1 LFGLYEC
8 RIIDLGSTAALIGG
22 FLASRL
28 ASILRVASMME
39 ITIQVPDE
47 LGRQLQRYQ
56 ERLPELLAR
65 GLHEVM
71 AESSPP
77 FPDENAVIELL
88 ASRPTPEQVLALR
101 PSPALQERIS
111 DLLDRNKDGTLTE
124 QEQAELDRY
133 QLLEHLVRLAKAS
146 AIQQLARTA

>member
-1 LFGLYEC
+1 
-8 RIIDLGSTAALIGG
+8 
-22 FLASRL
+22 
-28 ASILRVASMME
+28 MME

-65 GLHEVM
+65 GLHELM
-71 AESSPP
+71 AESAPP
-77 FPDENAVIELL
+77 FPDESAVIGLL

-111 DLLDRNKDGTLTE
+111 DLLDRNKDGTLIG

-133 QLLEHLVRLAKAS
+133 QVLEHLVRLAKAS
-146 AIQQLARTA
+146 AIQQLAKTA